1 MTLEIGLLLVII
13 VAALVMFALERLPV
27 DVIAL
32 GVMIALILTG
42 MLTPDEAFSGFGSS
56 TVLLIL
62 GLLVQTEALSRT
74 GVVDYAGRLI
84 YRYTGSSPNRVLI
97 IVMVVSAVVGG
108 FMSNTA
114 STAFFV
120 PLVIGIARRARMSQ
134 AKLLMPLAFASILS
148 SSVTLISTSSNIL
161 ISGLMRNYGLAPM
174 GMFELAPVGIPVV
187 IVGILYMYFIGR
199 RIIPDR
205 FQPEEVGGA
214 LGSRLYV
221 SELVVTPESP
231 FTGKSLGE
239 TSLGRDLDLRVL
251 RIVREKKRYLVPH
264 AEQVLQ
270 EGDELLV
277 EGGRDEILK
286 VKTMNGADIKA
297 DAKHADP
304 EISLD
309 DLGLVEGL
317 ILPGSPLI
325 GRTLNGIRFRDRYG
339 LQVLAI
345 NRHGRELRRKL
356 SLIRLELGDALLIQ
370 GEPDRIAQLERE
382 DTIRI
387 LETDEPH
394 IPNPE
399 RARTAILI
407 FLGSLALAVLNIV
420 PLAVAMIIGT
430 ILVFMTRCIT
440 PEEAYRNI
448 EWKALILIGSM
459 LALGVAMDKTGTADY
474 IAELIVN
481 LVGGLSPMLLLTAF
495 FIVTV
500 LLTQPMS
507 NQAAAVVIVPV
518 ALQTA
523 IQLNLDPRP
532 FAMMIAVA
540 ASCSYMTP
548 LEPSCLLVY
557 APGRYKFSDFL
568 KVGTILTVLVFIV
581 AIVIVPLVWSVTPP

>member
-1 MTLEIGLLLVII
+1 MTLHIGLLLVII
-13 VAALVMFALERLPV
+13 LVSLVLFALERVPV

-32 GVMIALILTG
+32 GVMVTLILTG
-42 MLTPDEAFSGFGSS
+42 MLTPVEAFSGFGST
-56 TVLLIL
+56 TVLLIF
-62 GLLVQTEALSRT
+62 GLLVQTEALTRT
-74 GVVDYAGRLI
+74 GVVDYAGRMI

-97 IVMVVSAVVGG
+97 IVMVASAVVGA

-120 PLVIGIARRARMSQ
+120 PLVIGIARRAKMSP
-134 AKLLMPLAFASILS
+134 AKLLMPLAFSSILS
-148 SSVTLISTSSNIL
+148 SSVTLVSTSSNIL
-161 ISGLMRNYGLAPM
+161 ISELMTRYDLAPM

-187 IVGILYMYFIGR
+187 IVGIAYMYFVGK

-205 FQPEEVGGA
+205 FAPQEINAGLE
-214 LGSRLYV
+214 SRLYV
-221 SELVVTPESP
+221 TEIIISPESA
-231 FTGKSLGE
+231 FVGKTLGE
-239 TSLGRDLDLRVL
+239 SSLGRDLDLRVL
-251 RIVREKKRYLVPH
+251 RIVRDKKRYLVPH
-264 AEQVLQ
+264 ADQVLEQ
-270 EGDELLV
+270 DDELLV

-286 VKTMNGADIKA
+286 VKTMNGVDIKA
-297 DAKHADP
+297 DAKLGDP
-304 EISLD
+304 EINLD
-309 DLGLVEGL
+309 DLGLIEGL

-325 GRTLNGIRFRDRYG
+325 GRTLNGIRFRDTYA

-345 NRHGRELRRKL
+345 NRHGSSQRRKL
-356 SLIRLELGDALLIQ
+356 SLIRLELGDSLLIQ
-370 GEPDRIAQLERE
+370 GEPERIAQLER
-382 DTIRI
+382 DDIVRV
-387 LETDEPH
+387 LETTEPH

-399 RARTAILI
+399 RARVALGI
-407 FLGSLALAVLNIV
+407 FLASLALAVFGIV

-430 ILVFMTRCIT
+430 ILVFLTRCIT

-459 LALGVAMDKTGTADY
+459 LALGVAMDKTGTANY
-474 IAELIVN
+474 IAEMIVN
-481 LVGGLSPMLLLTAF
+481 IVGTVSPLLILSAF
-495 FIVTV
+495 FAVTV

-557 APGRYKFSDFL
+557 APGRYKFVDFL
-568 KVGTILTVLVFIV
+568 KVGTILTGLIFVV
-581 AIVIVPLVWSVTPP
+581 AIILVPLVWKVTP

>member
-1 MTLEIGLLLVII
+1 MTVQIGILLLILI
-13 VAALVMFALERLPV
+13 AALVLFALERFPV
-27 DVIAL
+27 DVTAL
-32 GVMIALILTG
+32 SVVIVLIFTG
-42 MLTPDEAFSGFGSS
+42 LLTPEEAFAGFGSS
-56 TVLLIL
+56 TVMLIFGLLI
-62 GLLVQTEALSRT
+62 QTEALSRT
-74 GVVDYAGRLI
+74 GVVDYAGRLLF
-84 YRYTGSSPNRVLI
+84 RYTGSSPTRVLI
-97 IVMVVSAVVGG
+97 TVMVTSAVIGA

-120 PLVIGIARRARMSQ
+120 PLVIGIARRARLSP

-148 SSVTLISTSSNIL
+148 SSVTLVSTSSNIL
-161 ISGLMRNYGLAPM
+161 ISGLMTRYGLPPM
-174 GMFELAPVGIPVV
+174 GMFELAPVGIPIVV
-187 IVGILYMYFIGR
+187 VGIVYMFFVGK

-205 FQPEEVGGA
+205 FAPEEAAGG
-214 LGSRLYV
+214 LESRLYV
-221 SELVVTPESP
+221 TEIVISPESP
-231 FTGKSLGE
+231 FIGKTLGE

-251 RIVREKKRYLVPH
+251 RIVRDKQRYLVPH
-264 AEQVLQ
+264 ARQALQ
-270 EGDELLV
+270 EQDELLV

-286 VKTMNGADIKA
+286 VKTMNGAEIKA
-297 DAKHADP
+297 DIKLGNP
-304 EISLD
+304 EIDLD

-345 NRHGRELRRKL
+345 NRHGRSIRRKL

-370 GEPDRIAQLERE
+370 GEPERIAQVERE
-382 DTIRI
+382 DIIRI
-387 LETDEPH
+387 LETQNPQ

-399 RARTAILI
+399 RARIAIGI
-407 FLGSLALAVLNIV
+407 FLFSIALAVLNLV
-420 PLAVAMIIGT
+420 PLAVAMVIGT
-430 ILVFMTRCIT
+430 ILVFLTRCIT

-459 LALGVAMDKTGTADY
+459 LAVGVAMDKTGTADY
-474 IAELIVN
+474 VAGMIVT
-481 LVGGLSPMLLLTAF
+481 LVGGASPLLILAAF

-523 IQLNLDPRP
+523 LRLNLDPRP

-568 KVGTILTVLVFIV
+568 KVGTILTVLIM
-581 AIVIVPLVWSVTPP
+581 VIALVLVPLVWRLTP

>member
-1 MTLEIGLLLVII
+1 MTIDIGLLLLII
-13 VAALVMFALERLPV
+13 VIALVLFALERVPV

-32 GVMIALILTG
+32 GVMVALILTG
-42 MLTPDEAFSGFGSS
+42 MLTPEEAFSGFGSG
-56 TVLLIL
+56 TVLLIF
-62 GLLVQTEALSRT
+62 GLLVQTEALTRT

-84 YRYTGSSPNRVLI
+84 YRYTGSSPSRVLL
-97 IVMVVSAVVGG
+97 IVMVASAVVGA

-120 PLVIGIARRARMSQ
+120 PLVIGIARRARMSP

-148 SSVTLISTSSNIL
+148 SSVTLVSTSSNIL
-161 ISGLMRNYGLAPM
+161 ISGLMTNYDLAPM

-187 IVGILYMYFIGR
+187 VVGIAYMYIVGK

-205 FQPEEVGGA
+205 FETAEIEGGLDA
-214 LGSRLYV
+214 RLYITEIV
-221 SELVVTPESP
+221 ISPESP
-231 FTGKSLGE
+231 FIGKTLGE
-239 TSLGRDLDLRVL
+239 SSLGRDLDLRVM

-264 AEQVLQ
+264 ADQVLQ
-270 EGDELLV
+270 EMDELLV

-297 DAKHADP
+297 DAKLGDP
-304 EISLD
+304 EIELD

-345 NRHGRELRRKL
+345 NRHGRSIRRKL
-356 SLIRLELGDALLIQ
+356 SLVRLELGDALLIQ
-370 GEPDRIAQLERE
+370 GEPDRIAQLERG
-382 DTIRI
+382 DIIRI
-387 LETDEPH
+387 LETHEPH
-394 IPNPE
+394 IPNPG
-399 RARTAILI
+399 RARVAIAI
-407 FLGSLALAVLNIV
+407 FLASLALAVLNIV
-420 PLAVAMIIGT
+420 PLAVAMVIGT
-430 ILVFMTRCIT
+430 IFVFLTRCIT

-448 EWKALILIGSM
+448 EWRALILIGSM
-459 LALGVAMDKTGTADY
+459 LALGIAMDKTGTATY
-474 IAELIVN
+474 IAGVIVT
-481 LVGGLSPMLLLTAF
+481 LTGGLSPLVLLTAF
-495 FIVTV
+495 FVVTV
-500 LLTQPMS
+500 ILTQPMS

-523 IQLNLDPRP
+523 LQLRLDPRP

-540 ASCSYMTP
+540 ASCSYLTP

-557 APGRYKFSDFL
+557 APGRYKFADFL
-568 KVGTILTVLVFIV
+568 KVGTLLTVLIFVV
-581 AIVIVPLVWSVTPP
+581 AIVIVPLVWPVTP

>member
-1 MTLEIGLLLVII
+1 MTLHIGLLLVII
-13 VAALVMFALERLPV
+13 LVALVLFALERVPV

-32 GVMIALILTG
+32 GVMVTLILTG
-42 MLTPDEAFSGFGSS
+42 MLTPVEAFSGFGST
-56 TVLLIL
+56 TVLLIF
-62 GLLVQTEALSRT
+62 GLLVQTEALTRT
-74 GVVDYAGRLI
+74 GVVDYAGRMI

-97 IVMVVSAVVGG
+97 IVMVASAVVGA

-120 PLVIGIARRARMSQ
+120 PLVIGIARRAKMSP
-134 AKLLMPLAFASILS
+134 AKLLMPLAFSSILS
-148 SSVTLISTSSNIL
+148 SSVTLVSTSSNIL
-161 ISGLMRNYGLAPM
+161 ISELMTRYGLAPM

-187 IVGILYMYFIGR
+187 IVGIAYMYFVGK

-205 FQPEEVGGA
+205 FAPQEINAGLE
-214 LGSRLYV
+214 SRLYV
-221 SELVVTPESP
+221 TEIIISPESA
-231 FTGKSLGE
+231 FVGKTLGE
-239 TSLGRDLDLRVL
+239 SSLGRDLDLRVL
-251 RIVREKKRYLVPH
+251 RIVRDKKRYLVPH
-264 AEQVLQ
+264 ADQVLEQ
-270 EGDELLV
+270 DDELLV

-286 VKTMNGADIKA
+286 VKTMNGVDIKA
-297 DAKHADP
+297 DAKLGDP
-304 EISLD
+304 EINLD
-309 DLGLVEGL
+309 DLGLIEGL

-325 GRTLNGIRFRDRYG
+325 GRTLNGIRFRDTYA

-345 NRHGRELRRKL
+345 NRHGSSQRRKL
-356 SLIRLELGDALLIQ
+356 SLIRLELGDSLLIQ
-370 GEPDRIAQLERE
+370 GEPERIAQLER
-382 DTIRI
+382 DDIVRV
-387 LETDEPH
+387 LETTEPH
-394 IPNPE
+394 IPHPE
-399 RARTAILI
+399 RARIALAI
-407 FLGSLALAVLNIV
+407 FLGSLALAVFGIV

-430 ILVFMTRCIT
+430 ILVFLTRCIT

-459 LALGVAMDKTGTADY
+459 LALGVAMDKTGTANY
-474 IAELIVN
+474 IAEMIVN
-481 LVGGLSPMLLLTAF
+481 IVGTVSPLLILSAF
-495 FIVTV
+495 FAVTV

-557 APGRYKFSDFL
+557 APGRYKFVDFL
-568 KVGTILTVLVFIV
+568 KVGTILTGLIFVV
-581 AIVIVPLVWSVTPP
+581 AIILVPLVWKVTP

>member
-1 MTLEIGLLLVII
+1 MTLHIGLLLVII
-13 VAALVMFALERLPV
+13 LVSLVLFALERVPV

-32 GVMIALILTG
+32 GVMVTLILTG
-42 MLTPDEAFSGFGSS
+42 MLTPVEAFSGFGST
-56 TVLLIL
+56 TVLLIF
-62 GLLVQTEALSRT
+62 GLLVQTEALTRT
-74 GVVDYAGRLI
+74 GVVDYAGRMI

-97 IVMVVSAVVGG
+97 IVMVASAVVGA

-120 PLVIGIARRARMSQ
+120 PLVIGIARRAKMSP
-134 AKLLMPLAFASILS
+134 AKLLMPLAFSSILS
-148 SSVTLISTSSNIL
+148 SSVTLVSTSSNIL
-161 ISGLMRNYGLAPM
+161 ISELMTRYDLAPM

-187 IVGILYMYFIGR
+187 IVGIAYMYFVGK

-205 FQPEEVGGA
+205 FAPQEINAGLE
-214 LGSRLYV
+214 SRLYV
-221 SELVVTPESP
+221 TEIIISPESA
-231 FTGKSLGE
+231 FVGKTLGE
-239 TSLGRDLDLRVL
+239 SSLGRDLDLRVL
-251 RIVREKKRYLVPH
+251 RIVRDKKRYLVPH
-264 AEQVLQ
+264 ADQVLEQ
-270 EGDELLV
+270 NDELLV

-286 VKTMNGADIKA
+286 VKTMNGVDIKA
-297 DAKHADP
+297 DAKLGDP
-304 EISLD
+304 EINLD
-309 DLGLVEGL
+309 DLGLIEGL

-325 GRTLNGIRFRDRYG
+325 GRTLNGIRFRDTYA

-345 NRHGRELRRKL
+345 NRHGSSQRRKL
-356 SLIRLELGDALLIQ
+356 SLIRLELGDSLLIQ
-370 GEPDRIAQLERE
+370 GEPERIAQLER
-382 DTIRI
+382 DDIVRV
-387 LETDEPH
+387 LETEEPH

-399 RARTAILI
+399 RARVALGI
-407 FLGSLALAVLNIV
+407 FLASLALAVFGIV

-430 ILVFMTRCIT
+430 ILVFLTRCIT

-459 LALGVAMDKTGTADY
+459 LALGVAMDKTGTANY
-474 IAELIVN
+474 IAEMIVN
-481 LVGGLSPMLLLTAF
+481 IVGTVSPLLILSAF
-495 FIVTV
+495 FAVTV

-557 APGRYKFSDFL
+557 APGRYKFVDFL
-568 KVGTILTVLVFIV
+568 KVGTILTGLIFVV
-581 AIVIVPLVWSVTPP
+581 AIILVPLVWKVTP

>member
-1 MTLEIGLLLVII
+1 MTLHIGLLLVII
-13 VAALVMFALERLPV
+13 LVALVLFALERVPV

-32 GVMIALILTG
+32 GVMVTLILTG
-42 MLTPDEAFSGFGSS
+42 MLTPVEAFSGFGST
-56 TVLLIL
+56 TVLLIF
-62 GLLVQTEALSRT
+62 GLLVQTEALTRT
-74 GVVDYAGRLI
+74 GVVDYAGRMI

-97 IVMVVSAVVGG
+97 IV
-108 FMSNTA
+108 NTA

-120 PLVIGIARRARMSQ
+120 PLVIGIARRAKMSP
-134 AKLLMPLAFASILS
+134 AKLLMPLAFSSILS
-148 SSVTLISTSSNIL
+148 SSVTLVSTSSNIL
-161 ISGLMRNYGLAPM
+161 ISELMTRYDLAPM

-187 IVGILYMYFIGR
+187 IVGIAYMYFVGK

-205 FQPEEVGGA
+205 FAPQEINAGLE
-214 LGSRLYV
+214 SRLYV
-221 SELVVTPESP
+221 TEIIISPESA
-231 FTGKSLGE
+231 FVGKTLGE
-239 TSLGRDLDLRVL
+239 SSLGRDLDLRVL
-251 RIVREKKRYLVPH
+251 RIVRDKKRYLVPH
-264 AEQVLQ
+264 ADQVLEQ
-270 EGDELLV
+270 DDELLV

-286 VKTMNGADIKA
+286 VKTMNGVDIKA
-297 DAKHADP
+297 DAKLGDP
-304 EISLD
+304 EINLD
-309 DLGLVEGL
+309 DLGLIEGL

-325 GRTLNGIRFRDRYG
+325 GRTLNGIRFRDTYA

-345 NRHGRELRRKL
+345 NRHGSSQRRKL
-356 SLIRLELGDALLIQ
+356 SLIRLELGDSLLIQ
-370 GEPDRIAQLERE
+370 GEPERIAQLER
-382 DTIRI
+382 DDIVRV
-387 LETDEPH
+387 LETTEPH

-399 RARTAILI
+399 RARIALAI
-407 FLGSLALAVLNIV
+407 FLGSLALAVFGIV

-430 ILVFMTRCIT
+430 ILVFLTRCIT

-459 LALGVAMDKTGTADY
+459 LALGVAMDKTGTANY
-474 IAELIVN
+474 IAEMIVN
-481 LVGGLSPMLLLTAF
+481 IVGTVSPLLILSAF
-495 FIVTV
+495 FAVTV

-557 APGRYKFSDFL
+557 APGRYKFVDFL
-568 KVGTILTVLVFIV
+568 KVGTILTGLIFVV
-581 AIVIVPLVWSVTPP
+581 AIILVPLVWKVTP

>member
-1 MTLEIGLLLVII
+1 MTVEIGLLLLII
-13 VAALVMFALERLPV
+13 VIALVLFALERLPV

-42 MLTPDEAFSGFGSS
+42 MLTPDQAFSGFGSG
-56 TVLLIL
+56 TVLLIF
-62 GLLVQTEALSRT
+62 GLLVQTEALTRT

-84 YRYTGSSPNRVLI
+84 FRYTGSSPNRVLI
-97 IVMVVSAVVGG
+97 IVMVSSAVVGA

-120 PLVIGIARRARMSQ
+120 PLVIGIARRAHMSP
-134 AKLLMPLAFASILS
+134 AKLLMPLAFSSILS
-148 SSVTLISTSSNIL
+148 SSVTLVSTSSNIL
-161 ISGLMRNYGLAPM
+161 ISGLMTNYDMAPM

-187 IVGILYMYFIGR
+187 IVGVAYMYFIGK

-205 FQPEEVGGA
+205 FEPAEIEGG
-214 LGSRLYV
+214 LSSRLYI
-221 SELVVTPESP
+221 SEIVISPESP
-231 FTGKSLGE
+231 FIGKTLGE
-239 TSLGRDLDLRVL
+239 SSLGRDLDLRVM
-251 RIVREKKRYLVPH
+251 RIVRDKKRYLVPH
-264 AEQVLQ
+264 ADQVLQ
-270 EGDELLV
+270 EMDELLV

-297 DAKHADP
+297 DVKLGDP
-304 EISLD
+304 DIQLD
-309 DLGLVEGL
+309 DLGMVEGL

-345 NRHGRELRRKL
+345 NRHGRALRRKL
-356 SLIRLELGDALLIQ
+356 SLVRLELGDALLIQ
-370 GEPDRIAQLERE
+370 GEPERIAQLER
-382 DTIRI
+382 DDIIRI
-387 LETDEPH
+387 LETNDPH
-394 IPNPE
+394 IPNPG
-399 RARTAILI
+399 RARTAIAI
-407 FLGSLALAVLNIV
+407 FLFSLALAVLNVV
-420 PLAVAMIIGT
+420 PLAVAMVIGT
-430 ILVFMTRCIT
+430 ILVFLTRCIT

-459 LALGVAMDKTGTADY
+459 LALGVAMDKTGTATY
-474 IAELIVN
+474 IAAMIVS
-481 LVGGLSPMLLLTAF
+481 LVGGLSPLLLLTAF

-500 LLTQPMS
+500 ILTQPMS
-507 NQAAAVVIVPV
+507 NQAAAVVIIPV

-523 IQLNLDPRP
+523 LQLHFDPRP

-557 APGRYKFSDFL
+557 APGRYKFADFL
-568 KVGTILTVLVFIV
+568 KVGTLLTGLIFVV
-581 AIVIVPLVWSVTPP
+581 AICIVPLVWPLTP

>member
-1 MTLEIGLLLVII
+1 MTIEIGLLLLII
-13 VAALVMFALERLPV
+13 VIALVLFALERVPV

-42 MLTPDEAFSGFGSS
+42 MLTPEEAFSGFGSG
-56 TVLLIL
+56 TVLLIF
-62 GLLVQTEALSRT
+62 GLLVQTEALTRT

-97 IVMVVSAVVGG
+97 IVMVASAVVGA

-120 PLVIGIARRARMSQ
+120 PLVIGIARRARMSP
-134 AKLLMPLAFASILS
+134 AKLLMPLAFSSILS
-148 SSVTLISTSSNIL
+148 SSVTLVSTSSNIL
-161 ISGLMRNYGLAPM
+161 ISGLMTNYDLAPM

-187 IVGILYMYFIGR
+187 IVGIAYMYIVGK

-205 FQPEEVGGA
+205 FEAAEIEGGLDA
-214 LGSRLYV
+214 RLYITEIV
-221 SELVVTPESP
+221 ISPESP
-231 FTGKSLGE
+231 FIGKTLGE
-239 TSLGRDLDLRVL
+239 SSLGRDLDLRVM

-264 AEQVLQ
+264 ADQVLQ
-270 EGDELLV
+270 EMDELLV

-297 DAKHADP
+297 DAKLGDP
-304 EISLD
+304 EIELD

-345 NRHGRELRRKL
+345 NRHGRSIRRKL
-356 SLIRLELGDALLIQ
+356 SLVRLELGDALLIQ
-370 GEPDRIAQLERE
+370 GEPDRIAQLERG
-382 DTIRI
+382 DIIRI
-387 LETDEPH
+387 LETNEPH
-394 IPNPE
+394 IPNPG
-399 RARTAILI
+399 RARVATGI
-407 FLGSLALAVLNIV
+407 FLASLALAVLNIV
-420 PLAVAMIIGT
+420 PLAVAMVIGT
-430 ILVFMTRCIT
+430 ILVFLTRCIT

-459 LALGVAMDKTGTADY
+459 LALGIAMDKTGTATY
-474 IAELIVN
+474 IAGVIVT
-481 LVGGLSPMLLLTAF
+481 LTGGASPLLLLIAF
-495 FIVTV
+495 FVVTV
-500 LLTQPMS
+500 ILTQPMS

-523 IQLNLDPRP
+523 LQLRLDPRP

-557 APGRYKFSDFL
+557 APGRYKFADFL
-568 KVGTILTVLVFIV
+568 KVGTLLTFLIFVV
-581 AIVIVPLVWSVTPP
+581 AIVIVPLVWPVTP